1 MLDAKI
7 QEINNSS
14 SPGTSIYD
22 VTVNSV
28 NAAHLNLRE
37 AIVKYENIVE
47 DLENVWESKVCKFL
61 GILVAMRFDSLVNGK
76 IRVA

>member
-1 MLDAKI
+1 MFGLILQESVLDAKI
-7 QEINNSS
+7 QEFNNSS

-47 DLENVWESKVCKFL
+47 DLENVWDSKVCK
-61 GILVAMRFDSLVNGK
+61 LVNPCGCK
-76 IRVA
+76 S

>member
-7 QEINNSS
+7 QEVNNSS

-22 VTVNSV
+22 ITVNSV

-47 DLENVWESKVCKFL
+47 DLENVWESKVCKF
-61 GILVAMRFDSLVNGK
+61 VKFVK
-76 IRVA
+76 QERVQARYPLWI